1 MEDMYREIILDHARN
16 RRHWGLLSPNDFD
29 HEEHNPLCGDHLH
42 LTMRIDEQGIIREVG
57 WEGSGCA
64 ISQAS
69 ASMLG
74 ELLVD
79 MPVSEA
85 QKLDKQTIF
94 DLIGIPLTINRVKCA
109 TLSLKSLLVGLVG
122 TRHWEALDDDE
133 E

>member
-1 MEDMYREIILDHARN
+1 LIGGIVVSANRKYRQQSRKIQVAM
-16 RRHWGLLSPNDFD
+16 
-29 HEEHNPLCGDHLH
+29 GD
-42 LTMRIDEQGIIREVG
+42 
-57 WEGSGCA
+57 
-64 ISQAS
+64 
-69 ASMLG
+69 
-74 ELLVD
+74 LLVD